1 MDGDWTDAKIIL
13 LISLY
18 ESNVCLYDI
27 TYSDYRNRDKKRVC
41 TQNIA
46 ALLEKTGYL
55 ILNFYDVC

>member
-1 MDGDWTDAKIIL
+1 

-27 TYSDYRNRDKKRVC
+27 TSSDYRNRDKKRVC